1 MKKSTILATIILF
14 SLLQNAQ
21 ALDTNL
27 EWDNYGIPWHR
38 NSEDEDDMEGID
50 WQALGDETNPIH
62 DDGYGSN
69 QDAYDEDY
77 DIDPQDLGDASNPT
91 DEDDEDEDIP
101 TLEGFDYTGNHL
113 ADDQDKDD
121 EDSDDNVPTL
131 EGFDY
136 SGNHL
141 ADDQDEEDDED
152 EESLANNGWVI
163 VEKSDADGYDQ

>member
-1 MKKSTILATIILF
+1 MKKSTLLATIILF

-38 NSEDEDDMEGID
+38 NSQDEDGMEGID

-69 QDAYDEDY
+69 QDEDY
-77 DIDPQDLGDASNPT
+77 DIDPQDLGDANPT

-101 TLEGFDYTGNHL
+101 TI
-113 ADDQDKDD
+113 
-121 EDSDDNVPTL
+121 

-136 SGNHL
+136 SENHL
-141 ADDQDEEDDED
+141 ADDQDEEDDEDEDDID

>member
-1 MKKSTILATIILF
+1 MKKSIILATIILF

-38 NSEDEDDMEGID
+38 NSEDEDGMEGID
-50 WQALGDETNPIH
+50 WQALGDETNPID

-69 QDAYDEDY
+69 QDEDY
-77 DIDPQDLGDASNPT
+77 DIDPQDLGDASNHT

-101 TLEGFDYTGNHL
+101 TLEGFYYT
-113 ADDQDKDD
+113 
-121 EDSDDNVPTL
+121 
-131 EGFDY
+131 
-136 SGNHL
+136 GNHL
-141 ADDQDEEDDED
+141 ADDQDEEDDENEDDID
-152 EESLANNGWVI
+152 EESLANNDWVI